1 MVTLALRQMLTIL
14 LLIILVSNRVD
25 ASIDLDQLT
34 SDDVDNINRDF
45 SAMFSHTTVSGASG
59 LLDKKVYEVGI
70 IAGLA
75 RVPNINKK
83 SNELDAGSAPGRLPA
98 AGVAILYSYSKRTTF
113 EIKYIPD
120 LTFGDIYLGSQSL
133 GAKFTLPEADDKNL
147 NSAFRMYL
155 SNNYLRSKQTI
166 NNSSTGGTSVN
177 AKTEFSS
184 ISLGGTFIESYRV
197 IFGTLVFEPY
207 MGLGAIQSFGAFA
220 VKAPNGV
227 TIFESRKS
235 REKSSQLGYNFMAGF
250 NLHYLFTKVGFEY
263 GRIYDSDRVMVKIAF
278 GY

>member
-1 MVTLALRQMLTIL
+1 MLKVAYWPLQLLFVALFGLSPAYAGI
-14 LLIILVSNRVD
+14 
-25 ASIDLDQLT
+25 ALDQLT
-34 SDDVDNINRDF
+34 ANDVDKINRDF
-45 SAMFSHTTVSGASG
+45 SALFSHTTVSGASG

-70 IAGLA
+70 IAGLG

-83 SNELDAGSAPGRLPA
+83 SNELDPGSAPGRLPA
-98 AGVAILYSYSKRTTF
+98 AGVAILYSYSKRTTL

-120 LTFGDIYLGSQSL
+120 LTLGDIYLGSQSL

-147 NSAFRMYL
+147 NSAFRIYL

-166 NNSSTGGTSVN
+166 NNSSTAGMSVD
-177 AKTEFSS
+177 AKTEFAS
-184 ISLGGTFIESYRV
+184 ISLGGTFIESYRLV
-197 IFGTLVFEPY
+197 FGTVVFEPFV
-207 MGLGAIQSFGAFA
+207 GLGAIQSFGDFR
-220 VKAPNGV
+220 VKAPTGV
-227 TIFESRKS
+227 TIFESRKNH
-235 REKSSQLGYNFMAGF
+235 EKSSQLGYNFMAGF